1 MSLISRRKFAT
12 LAGLAGL
19 GGILKSASSQPL
31 FIKQIAP
38 PNGARGHVE
47 NRRLLNFAEGRITL
61 AAWERQ
67 HLHECEVC
75 QALVCV
81 FIRQPI

>member
-1 MSLISRRKFAT
+1 MSLISRRKFAA
-12 LAGLAGL
+12 LAGFAGL
-19 GGILKSASSQPL
+19 GGILKKAWSQPRTRAH
-31 FIKQIAP
+31 I
-38 PNGARGHVE
+38 E
-47 NRRLLNFAEGRITL
+47 NHRLLNFAEGRITL

>member
-1 MSLISRRKFAT
+1 MSLISRRKFAA

-19 GGILKSASSQPL
+19 GGILKSAWSQPL
-31 FIKQIAP
+31 VRKQVAAP
-38 PNGARGHVE
+38 NSARGHVE

>member
-1 MSLISRRKFAT
+1 MSLISRRKFAA
-12 LAGLAGL
+12 LAGFAGL
-19 GGILKSASSQPL
+19 GGILKKAWSQTRTRAH
-31 FIKQIAP
+31 I
-38 PNGARGHVE
+38 E